1 MSPFTLFRSAVCA
14 GFAIGLG
21 GAVYLQQTSKALGAL
36 LFTIGLFAVCEC
48 RFHLFTGKVC
58 YARERSWRSYWE
70 YPVILG
76 GNFIGAGL
84 MALLLSGTRLF
95 SFTQKAA
102 AVLIAV
108 KNADRLGSLFIL
120 GFLCN
125 IFVFLAVEGY
135 RSFPHAIGK
144 YAAIFLGIAVFILSG
159 YEHSI
164 ADMFYY
170 FTAGAMDLAALGRI
184 LVIAL
189 GNTCGGLISHEA
201 VQFAR
206 RAQK

>member
-1 MSPFTLFRSAVCA
+1 MRTVLVP
-14 GFAIGLG
+14 
-21 GAVYLQQTSKALGAL
+21 
-36 LFTIGLFAVCEC
+36 
-48 RFHLFTGKVC
+48 
-58 YARERSWRSYWE
+58 
-70 YPVILG
+70 
-76 GNFIGAGL
+76 
-84 MALLLSGTRLF
+84 F
-95 SFTQKAA
+95 SF
-102 AVLIAV
+102 
-108 KNADRLGSLFIL
+108 L
-120 GFLCN
+120 GFLVQSSL
-125 IFVFLAVEGY
+125 FSLHVEGY

>member
-108 KNADRLGSLFIL
+108 KNAD
-120 GFLCN
+120 
-125 IFVFLAVEGY
+125 
-135 RSFPHAIGK
+135 SFPC
-144 YAAIFLGIAVFILSG
+144 S
-159 YEHSI
+159 
-164 ADMFYY
+164 
-170 FTAGAMDLAALGRI
+170 
-184 LVIAL
+184 
-189 GNTCGGLISHEA
+189 
-201 VQFAR
+201 
-206 RAQK
+206 

>member
-102 AVLIAV
+102 AV
-108 KNADRLGSLFIL
+108 
-120 GFLCN
+120 
-125 IFVFLAVEGY
+125 
-135 RSFPHAIGK
+135 
-144 YAAIFLGIAVFILSG
+144 
-159 YEHSI
+159 
-164 ADMFYY
+164 
-170 FTAGAMDLAALGRI
+170 
-184 LVIAL
+184 
-189 GNTCGGLISHEA
+189 
-201 VQFAR
+201 
-206 RAQK
+206 

>member
-76 GNFIGAGL
+76 AI
-84 MALLLSGTRLF
+84 LLVP
-95 SFTQKAA
+95 A
-102 AVLIAV
+102 
-108 KNADRLGSLFIL
+108 
-120 GFLCN
+120 
-125 IFVFLAVEGY
+125 
-135 RSFPHAIGK
+135 
-144 YAAIFLGIAVFILSG
+144 
-159 YEHSI
+159 
-164 ADMFYY
+164 
-170 FTAGAMDLAALGRI
+170 
-184 LVIAL
+184 
-189 GNTCGGLISHEA
+189 
-201 VQFAR
+201 
-206 RAQK
+206 

>member
-1 MSPFTLFRSAVCA
+1 MPVPSFYRQGLLCPGTVLAQLLGVPSHLRGQFYWCRPDGPPAV
-14 GFAIGLG
+14 
-21 GAVYLQQTSKALGAL
+21 
-36 LFTIGLFAVCEC
+36 
-48 RFHLFTGKVC
+48 R
-58 YARERSWRSYWE
+58 YAAFQFY
-70 YPVILG
+70 
-76 GNFIGAGL
+76 
-84 MALLLSGTRLF
+84 T
-95 SFTQKAA
+95 KAA

-108 KNADRLGSLFIL
+108 KNADSLGSLFIL